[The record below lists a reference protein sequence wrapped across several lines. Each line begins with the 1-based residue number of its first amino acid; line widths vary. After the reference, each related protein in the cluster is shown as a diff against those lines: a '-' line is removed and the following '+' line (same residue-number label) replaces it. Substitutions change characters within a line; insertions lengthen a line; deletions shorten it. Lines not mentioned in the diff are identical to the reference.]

1 MGGKWCIILGFG
13 AEERGGTA
21 VGVSS
26 SLGSGMVYDMG
37 LAVAEVGVCS
47 SSGWWSVVE
56 CFVHK
61 YFLCHCDFLTEE
73 NSFHPDGR
81 RWVGSLLWVGEGSAG
96 WSFCLSLLESVSV

>member
-1 MGGKWCIILGFG
+1 MVLSEEVLWGGGCSEWGMEGKWCIILGFG

-47 SSGWWSVVE
+47 SSGWWSVVGFIVLK
-56 CFVHK
+56 CFL
-61 YFLCHCDFLTEE
+61 FHCSFFTEE
-73 NSFHPDGR
+73 NSFHPDGNG
-81 RWVGSLLWVGEGSAG
+81 WVDSLR
-96 WSFCLSLLESVSV
+96 